1 MKFLDFVA
9 IFFTTDIIFMC
20 LSDNILPTGLDILN
34 NKQKQKY
41 EAKYF
46 SEQDANGM
54 DQVSTDMTEISNAE
68 ISSTTVNSRI
78 RSIQFI
84 AKQNISKANE
94 ESNIFTKSWNTLEI
108 SSNFSSKRNL
118 KNSNFSHSDIDTKSL
133 TCESSENNS
142 SPKMKVES
150 KFRNNCVEAKLFGK
164 TKHQEQNKPLDEDSS
179 MVSTETALPDFWY
192 NKKERKYIK
201 GNFSCSIQQYED
213 VSISCSN
220 ISMYEISVFLPTDTV
235 TLAIS
240 NCLQVILSKP
250 LFPHLKKLRS
260 LKLTNNHHRYI
271 TRAFMGLESLEE
283 LDLSRNNIIVV
294 KHAFTYIPM
303 LKSLNLTHNSVIR
316 IETIASGLKTLT
328 HFENLTLDENT
339 DITRILKNDLVPLK
353 NTKLTYLSL
362 FNTTIEIIE
371 KNAFDCLPYLKILD
385 LSVNYVNE
393 IAMANVTSSLNNTSI
408 KFLFMRNLVLLNSF
422 PYDALKFLQNTTIFR
437 LDLAYN
443 YFPAVEI
450 FPYIPTLESLWL
462 PRCSV
467 QDIKSGA
474 FKNLPNLKELVL
486 NNHELRE
493 FPSEIARTTNLEILD
508 LNNQISMSR
517 LIFDIK
523 DFIFVNMTQLEQ
535 LNLAHVS
542 LDPILSRY
550 AFFGL
555 YSLKLLTLGDTMLEA
570 IHEYAFE
577 TLASL
582 LVLDLQG
589 NNLRFLKNYTFSG
602 LQNLRHLYLSR

>member
-1 MKFLDFVA
+1 MKFLDFVV
-9 IFFTTDIIFMC
+9 IFFTTDIIFVC
-20 LSDNILPTGLDILN
+20 YSDNILPTELDITN

-41 EAKYF
+41 DSKYL
-46 SEQDANGM
+46 SEQDANGV
-54 DQVSTDMTEISNAE
+54 DQVSTDMTETSNAE
-68 ISSTTVNSRI
+68 ISSTANNSSI
-78 RSIQFI
+78 TSIQFTEM
-84 AKQNISKANE
+84 KNVPKANV
-94 ESNIFTKSWNTLEI
+94 ESNIFTKGWNTSEI
-108 SSNFSSKRNL
+108 SSNFSSNRNF
-118 KNSNFSHSDIDTKSL
+118 KNSNFSHSDIDTKGL
-133 TCESSENNS
+133 TYESSENNS
-142 SPKMKVES
+142 FPRVKVES
-150 KFRNNCVEAKLFGK
+150 KFRNNCVEAKLFGMR
-164 TKHQEQNKPLDEDSS
+164 KHQQQNKPLDKDSS
-179 MVSTETALPDFWY
+179 VVSTEPALSDFWY
-192 NKKERKYIK
+192 DVLK